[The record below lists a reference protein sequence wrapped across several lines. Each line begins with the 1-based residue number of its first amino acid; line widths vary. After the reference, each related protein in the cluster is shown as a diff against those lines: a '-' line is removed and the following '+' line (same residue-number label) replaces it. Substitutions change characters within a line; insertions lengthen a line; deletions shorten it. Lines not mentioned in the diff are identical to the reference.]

1 MALVITCSS
10 ISEDRAVNLKKTLAE
25 GVGTAT
31 LLLVVIGSGIMATNI
46 SKDVGVQLTI
56 NSAATGLILYILITL
71 LGPISGAHFNPVVTA
86 IQLFKKNIATSLAAA
101 YLAAQLV
108 GAVIGVALA
117 NFIFNLPIFE
127 ISQKDRTGAELFVSE
142 VLATAGLVFIIF
154 TAISQKSE
162 AKIPALVG
170 AYISAAYFFTS
181 STSFAN
187 PAVTVARTLSDTFAG
202 IAPSSVL
209 PFIVAQIIGA
219 ALGLALGLF
228 LNSQKK
234 KREVNE

>member
-1 MALVITCSS
+1 MALVITRSS
-10 ISEDRAVNLKKTLAE
+10 IAEDRDVNLRKTIAE
-25 GVGTAT
+25 VVGTAT
-31 LLLVVIGSGIMATNI
+31 LLLVVIGSGVMATNL
-46 SKDVGVQLTI
+46 SKDIGVQLTI

-86 IQLFKKNIATSLAAA
+86 IQLYKKNMTASLAAA
-101 YLAAQLV
+101 YLVAQLV

-117 NFIFNLPIFE
+117 NFIFNLPIIE
-127 ISQKDRTGAELFVSE
+127 ISQKDRTGTELFVSE
-142 VLATAGLVFIIF
+142 ILATAGLVLIIF
-154 TAISQKSE
+154 TAIAQKSE

-202 IAPSSVL
+202 IAPGSVL
-209 PFIVAQIIGA
+209 PFIAAQIIGA
-219 ALGLALGLF
+219 ALGLALTTF
-228 LNSQKK
+228 INSQNRIEK
-234 KREVNE
+234 

>member
-1 MALVITCSS
+1 MALVITRSS
-10 ISEDRAVNLKKTLAE
+10 IAEDREVNLRRTIAE
-25 GVGTAT
+25 LFGTAT
-31 LLLVVIGSGIMATNI
+31 LLLVVIGSGVMATNL

-86 IQLFKKNIATSLAAA
+86 IQLFKKNITASLAAA
-101 YLAAQLV
+101 YLVAQLV

-117 NFIFNLPIFE
+117 NFIFNLPIIE

-142 VLATAGLVFIIF
+142 ILATAGLVFIIF
-154 TAISQKSE
+154 TAIAQKSE
-162 AKIPALVG
+162 AKIPVLVG

-187 PAVTVARTLSDTFAG
+187 PAVTVARTLSDSFAG
-202 IAPSSVL
+202 IAPGSVL
-209 PFIVAQIIGA
+209 PFIAAQIIGA
-219 ALGLALGLF
+219 ALGLVLSTF
-228 LNSQKK
+228 INSPNKTG
-234 KREVNE
+234 NEK

>member
-1 MALVITCSS
+1 MALVITRSS
-10 ISEDRAVNLKKTLAE
+10 IAEDRDVNLRKTIAE
-25 GVGTAT
+25 AVGTAT
-31 LLLVVIGSGIMATNI
+31 LLLVVIGSGVMATNL
-46 SKDVGVQLTI
+46 SKDIGVQLTI

-86 IQLFKKNIATSLAAA
+86 IQLYKKNIAATLAAA
-101 YLAAQLV
+101 YLVAQLI

-117 NFIFNLPIFE
+117 NFIFNLPIIE

-142 VLATAGLVFIIF
+142 ILATAGLVFIIF
-154 TAISQKSE
+154 TAIAQKSE
-162 AKIPALVG
+162 AKIPVLVG

-202 IAPSSVL
+202 IAPGSVL
-209 PFIVAQIIGA
+209 PFIAAQIIGA
-219 ALGLALGLF
+219 ALGLVLTTF
-228 LNSQKK
+228 LNSPNKTG
-234 KREVNE
+234 NEK

>member
-1 MALVITCSS
+1 VALVITRSS
-10 ISEDRAVNLKKTLAE
+10 IAEDREVNLRRTIAE
-25 GVGTAT
+25 LFGTAT
-31 LLLVVIGSGIMATNI
+31 LLLVVIGSGVMATNL

-86 IQLFKKNIATSLAAA
+86 IQLYKKNITASLAAA
-101 YLAAQLV
+101 YLVAQLL

-117 NFIFNLPIFE
+117 NFIFNLPIIE

-142 VLATAGLVFIIF
+142 ILATAGLVFIIF
-154 TAISQKSE
+154 TAIAQKSE
-162 AKIPALVG
+162 AKIPVLVG

-202 IAPSSVL
+202 IAPSSVA
-209 PFIVAQIIGA
+209 PFIAAQILGA
-219 ALGLALGLF
+219 VLGLVLTKF
-228 LNSQKK
+228 INSPNKTG
-234 KREVNE
+234 NEK

>member
-1 MALVITCSS
+1 MALVITRSS
-10 ISEDRAVNLKKTLAE
+10 IAEDREVNLRRTIAE
-25 GVGTAT
+25 LFGTAT
-31 LLLVVIGSGIMATNI
+31 LLLVVIGSGVMATNL

-86 IQLFKKNIATSLAAA
+86 IQLFKKNITASLAAT

-117 NFIFNLPIFE
+117 NFIFNLPIIE

-142 VLATAGLVFIIF
+142 ILATAGLVFIIF
-154 TAISQKSE
+154 TAIVQKSE
-162 AKIPALVG
+162 AKIPVLVG

-187 PAVTVARTLSDTFAG
+187 PAVTVARTLSDSFAG
-202 IAPSSVL
+202 IAPGSVL
-209 PFIVAQIIGA
+209 PFIAAQIIGA
-219 ALGLALGLF
+219 ALGLVLSTF
-228 LNSQKK
+228 INSPNKTG
-234 KREVNE
+234 NEK

>member
-1 MALVITCSS
+1 MALVITRSS
-10 ISEDRAVNLKKTLAE
+10 IAEDREVNLRRTIAE
-25 GVGTAT
+25 IFGTAT
-31 LLLVVIGSGIMATNI
+31 LLLVVIGSGVMATNL

-86 IQLFKKNIATSLAAA
+86 IQLYKKNMTESLAAA
-101 YLAAQLV
+101 YLVAQLV

-117 NFIFNLPIFE
+117 NFIFNLPIIE

-142 VLATAGLVFIIF
+142 ILATAGLVFIIF
-154 TAISQKSE
+154 TAIAQKSE
-162 AKIPALVG
+162 AKIPVLVG

-202 IAPSSVL
+202 IAPSSVA
-209 PFIVAQIIGA
+209 PFIAAQILGA
-219 ALGLALGLF
+219 VLGLALTKF
-228 LNSQKK
+228 INSPNKTG
-234 KREVNE
+234 NEK

>member
-1 MALVITCSS
+1 MA
-10 ISEDRAVNLKKTLAE
+10 EDMHVKLRKSLTEAVGA
-25 GVGTAT
+25 AT
-31 LLLVVIGSGIMATNI
+31 LLLVVIGSGVMATNI
-46 SKDVGVQLTI
+46 SDDVGVQLAI

-71 LGPISGAHFNPVVTA
+71 LGPISGAHFNPVVTV
-86 IQLFKKNIATSLAAA
+86 IELFKKNISATLAAA
-101 YLAAQLV
+101 YLLAQIV

-117 NFIFNLPIFE
+117 NFIFKLPIIE

-142 VLATAGLVFIIF
+142 ILATAGLVFIIF
-154 TAISQKSE
+154 TAIAQKSE
-162 AKIPALVG
+162 AKIPVLVG

-209 PFIVAQIIGA
+209 PFIAAQIIGA
-219 ALGLALGLF
+219 ALGLVLSTF
-228 LNSQKK
+228 LTSQKQN
-234 KREVNE
+234 RDVNE

>member
-1 MALVITCSS
+1 MALIITCSS
-10 ISEDRAVNLKKTLAE
+10 IAEDRDVNLRKTIAE
-25 GVGTAT
+25 AVGTAT
-31 LLLVVIGSGIMATNI
+31 LLLVVIGSGVMATNL

-86 IQLFKKNIATSLAAA
+86 IQLFKKNITASLAAA

-117 NFIFNLPIFE
+117 NFIFNLPIIE

-142 VLATAGLVFIIF
+142 ILATGGLVFIIF
-154 TAISQKSE
+154 TAIAQKSE
-162 AKIPALVG
+162 AKIPVLVG

-202 IAPSSVL
+202 IAPSSVA
-209 PFIVAQIIGA
+209 PFIAAQILGA
-219 ALGLALGLF
+219 VLGVVLTKF
-228 LNSQKK
+228 INSPEKTG
-234 KREVNE
+234 NEK

>member
-1 MALVITCSS
+1 M
-10 ISEDRAVNLKKTLAE
+10 NLRRTIAE
-25 GVGTAT
+25 AVGTAT
-31 LLLVVIGSGIMATNI
+31 LLLVVIGSGVMATNL
-46 SKDVGVQLTI
+46 SEDVGVQLTI

-86 IQLFKKNIATSLAAA
+86 IQLYRKNITASLAAA

-117 NFIFNLPIFE
+117 NFIFNLPIIE

-142 VLATAGLVFIIF
+142 ILATAGLVFIIF
-154 TAISQKSE
+154 TAIAQKSE
-162 AKIPALVG
+162 AKIPVLVG

-187 PAVTVARTLSDTFAG
+187 PAVTVARTLSDSFAG
-202 IAPSSVL
+202 IAPGSVL
-209 PFIVAQIIGA
+209 PFIAAQIIGA
-219 ALGLALGLF
+219 ALGLVLTAF
-228 LNSQKK
+228 INSPDKTG
-234 KREVNE
+234 NEK

>member
-1 MALVITCSS
+1 MALVITRSS
-10 ISEDRAVNLKKTLAE
+10 IAEDREVNVRRTIAE
-25 GVGTAT
+25 LFGTAT
-31 LLLVVIGSGIMATNI
+31 LLLVVIGSGVMATNL

-86 IQLFKKNIATSLAAA
+86 IQLYKKNMTAALAAA
-101 YLAAQLV
+101 YLVAQLV

-117 NFIFNLPIFE
+117 NFIFNLPIIE

-142 VLATAGLVFIIF
+142 ILATAGLVFIIF
-154 TAISQKSE
+154 TAIAQKSE
-162 AKIPALVG
+162 AKIPVLVG

-187 PAVTVARTLSDTFAG
+187 PAVTVARTLSDSFAG
-202 IAPSSVL
+202 IAPGSVL
-209 PFIVAQIIGA
+209 PFIAAQIIGA
-219 ALGLALGLF
+219 ALGLVLSTF
-228 LNSQKK
+228 INSPNKTG
-234 KREVNE
+234 NEK

>member
-1 MALVITCSS
+1 VALVITRSS
-10 ISEDRAVNLKKTLAE
+10 IAEDRDVNLRKTIAE
-25 GVGTAT
+25 AVGTAT
-31 LLLVVIGSGIMATNI
+31 LLLVVIGSGVMATNL
-46 SKDVGVQLTI
+46 SKDIGVQLTI

-86 IQLFKKNIATSLAAA
+86 IQLFKKNITASLAAA
-101 YLAAQLV
+101 YLAAQLF

-117 NFIFNLPIFE
+117 NFIFNLPIIE

-142 VLATAGLVFIIF
+142 ILATAGLVFIIF
-154 TAISQKSE
+154 TAIVQKSE
-162 AKIPALVG
+162 AKIPVLVG

-202 IAPSSVL
+202 IAPGSVL
-209 PFIVAQIIGA
+209 PFIAAQIIGA
-219 ALGLALGLF
+219 ALGLVLSTF
-228 LNSQKK
+228 INSPNKTG
-234 KREVNE
+234 NEK